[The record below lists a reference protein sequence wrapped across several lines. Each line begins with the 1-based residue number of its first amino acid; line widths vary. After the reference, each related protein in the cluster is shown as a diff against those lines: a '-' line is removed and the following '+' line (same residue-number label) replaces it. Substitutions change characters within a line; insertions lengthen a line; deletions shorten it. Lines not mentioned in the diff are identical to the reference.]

1 MSTID
6 ARQAA
11 EAAELFARCLRAW
24 RRHGSYTEAAR
35 RLGVTSRFLRE
46 AVERAEAQGI
56 QADDSAAVRVYK
68 PRVVEPD
75 VYASP
80 AEEKAW
86 LRMVAQGEPIADVAA
101 LAGVPIERIRLG
113 MDRARDCGLS
123 WVEARKPWNPHVAIL
138 IPQDYRPSS
147 PCPHDG
153 PIARGRRAY
162 CVVCD
167 RSGLDHETGMQI
179 DPEKAPKPEPKVP
192 KLDDQAMTRAQRR
205 KLLAE
210 LTADQRKEILEAD
223 RDARRARRG
232 KAEWERRG
240 DNMGR

>member
-6 ARQAA
+6 ARHAA
-11 EAAELFARCLRAW
+11 ETAELFARCLRAW
-24 RRHGSYTEAAR
+24 RRYGSYTEAAR

-46 AVERAEAQGI
+46 AVERAEAAGI
-56 QADDSAAVRVYK
+56 QAEESPTVRVYK

-80 AEEKAW
+80 AEERSW
-86 LRMVAQGEPIADVAA
+86 LVLIAQGAELRDVAE
-101 LAGVPIERIRLG
+101 LAGVPVERIRLG
-113 MDRARDCGLS
+113 LERARDRGLA
-123 WVEARKPWNPHVAIL
+123 WWEARRPWNPRVEVM
-138 IPQDYRPSS
+138 IPLDYRPSS

-167 RSGLDHETGMQI
+167 KSGLDDEPGMMI
-179 DPEKAPKPEPKVP
+179 DPKTAPRPEPKVP
-192 KLDDQAMTRAQRR
+192 KLDDPAMSRAQRR
-205 KLLAE
+205 KLLE
-210 LTADQRKEILEAD
+210 RLTADQRKEQKEAD

-240 DNMGR
+240 DNAGR